1 MEYIKHEITNKKI
14 ETCQRLPLAPDRRR
28 SPATSLPTITHFTSN
43 PFGLSE
49 LVCWHRSLAG
59 AWVLQP
65 EVIAGKPGAS
75 MKYKASLQTRRKVWG
90 SDAFKAAKPDLW
102 ALIVRHVG
110 ARNSQWKLLDTVLQF
125 ARLRARVE
133 ASKKYTTVLALVSD
147 AEILSPEFQEKHVH
161 SAASLLEFITH
172 LDGERGST
180 GFCGS

>member
-1 MEYIKHEITNKKI
+1 MPT
-14 ETCQRLPLAPDRRR
+14 APTI
-28 SPATSLPTITHFTSN
+28 TSLPTITHFTSN

-75 MKYKASLQTRRKVWG
+75 MKYKASLQTRRKLWC
-90 SDAFKAAKPDLW
+90 SDAFKVAKPDLW

-110 ARNSQWKLLDTVLQF
+110 ARNSRWKLLDTVHQF
-125 ARLRARVE
+125 ARLRARLE
-133 ASKKYTTVLALVSD
+133 AHRVSMVLALVSD
-147 AEILSPEFQEKHVH
+147 AEILLPEFQEKHVH

-172 LDGERGST
+172 LDEQRGSI
-180 GFCGS
+180 GSCGS

>member
-1 MEYIKHEITNKKI
+1 MEYKKHEITNKKI

-28 SPATSLPTITHFTSN
+28 SPATSLPTVTHFTSN

-75 MKYKASLQTRRKVWG
+75 MKYKASLQIRRKLWC
-90 SDAFKAAKPDLW
+90 SDAFKVAKPDLW

-110 ARNSQWKLLDTVLQF
+110 ARNSRWKLLDTVQQF
-125 ARLRARVE
+125 AAQRARLD
-133 ASKKYTTVLALVSD
+133 ASHVSQVLALVSD
-147 AEILSPEFQEKHVH
+147 AEILLPEFQEKHVH

-172 LDGERGST
+172 LDEQRGST

>member
-1 MEYIKHEITNKKI
+1 MEYKKHEITNKKI

-28 SPATSLPTITHFTSN
+28 SPATSLPTVTHFTSN

-49 LVCWHRSLAG
+49 LVCWHRSLVG

-75 MKYKASLQTRRKVWG
+75 MKYKAGLQVQRKLWC
-90 SDAFKAAKPDLW
+90 SDAFKVAKPDLW
-102 ALIVRHVG
+102 ALIVRHAAAG
-110 ARNSQWKLLDTVLQF
+110 NSRWKLLDTVLQF
-125 ARLRARVE
+125 ARLRARLD
-133 ASKKYTTVLALVSD
+133 APRRCSTVLALVSD
-147 AEILSPEFQEKHVH
+147 AEILLPEFQEKHVH

-172 LDGERGST
+172 LDEQRGST

>member
-1 MEYIKHEITNKKI
+1 MPT
-14 ETCQRLPLAPDRRR
+14 APTI
-28 SPATSLPTITHFTSN
+28 TSLPTITHFTSN

-75 MKYKASLQTRRKVWG
+75 MKYKASLQTRRKLWC
-90 SDAFKAAKPDLW
+90 SDAFKVAKPDLW
-102 ALIVRHVG
+102 ALIVRHVRR
-110 ARNSQWKLLDTVLQF
+110 ARNSRWQLLDTVLQF
-125 ARLRARVE
+125 ARLRARLD
-133 ASKKYTTVLALVSD
+133 ASSWRCSTVLALVSD
-147 AEILSPEFQEKHVH
+147 AEILLPEFQEKHVH

-172 LDGERGST
+172 LDEQRGST

>member
-1 MEYIKHEITNKKI
+1 MEYKKHEITNKKI

-28 SPATSLPTITHFTSN
+28 SPATSLPTVTHFTSN

-75 MKYKASLQTRRKVWG
+75 MKYKASLQTRRKLWC
-90 SDAFKAAKPDLW
+90 SDAFKVAKPDLW

-110 ARNSQWKLLDTVLQF
+110 AGNSRWKLIDESFLMQ
-125 ARLRARVE
+125 
-133 ASKKYTTVLALVSD
+133 KYCSTVLALVSD
-147 AEILSPEFQEKHVH
+147 AEILLPEFQEKHVH
-161 SAASLLEFITH
+161 SAASLLQFITR
-172 LDGERGST
+172 LDEQRGST